1 MFLINGLY
9 GITIGSDPCLE
20 DNVKAALAGGAT
32 IIQYRDKSCSNEIK
46 TRSALR
52 LKELCA
58 GKALF
63 IINDDIALA
72 KSIDADGVHLG
83 KNDADIKKAR
93 QLLGKKIIGVSC
105 YNQLSLAEEAQAAG
119 VDYVAFGRFFSS
131 STKPDAVQAS
141 PELLTRAKQTLSVPV
156 VAIGGITVNNAD
168 SLIKAGADAV
178 AVINGLFKQPEIKKT
193 AQTFSKLFKN

>member
-9 GITIGSDPCLE
+9 GITIGNDPCLE

-46 TRSALR
+46 TRLALR

-141 PELLTRAKQTLSVPV
+141 PELLTCAKQTLSVPV

>member
-178 AVINGLFKQPEIKKT
+178 AVINGLFKQP
-193 AQTFSKLFKN
+193 